1 MKKGWVLGLCM
12 VTISIGLLIA
22 LTVSTVDIASGHSG
36 GGGGGGGSG
45 DPFMSEPFVV
55 VIEPGFPIHLQDP
68 QYVTDRALG
77 NILRYDEFANIMRQ
91 NWIDA
96 FINRGTTQEERDYR
110 RHYVIER
117 QLGYEQNQF
126 DAEVGVIVV
135 NMNYYQWQAIDFAM
149 DWGTAI
155 AQDVTQVPYNEVY
168 DWSKHGTALVMVG
181 VAAATDSEAQDEY
194 SQQAV
199 DEVIEAAV
207 DVYVGDAVS
216 NITNG
221 TCNAP
226 ETLAELATTGVKG
239 VKSMFDHAAQRSD
252 RRPGVGWA
260 PTYAR

>member
-1 MKKGWVLGLCM
+1 MKKGWVVGLCM
-12 VTISIGLLIA
+12 VTIAIILLIA
-22 LTVSTVDIASGHSG
+22 LTVFHVDSANGHSG
-36 GGGGGGGSG
+36 GGGGGGGTG
-45 DPFMSEPFVV
+45 DPSVSEPFVV

-96 FINRGTTQEERDYR
+96 FIHRGSTEDERYH
-110 RHYVIER
+110 RHDVIVR

-126 DAEVGVIVV
+126 DAQVGVIVV
-135 NMNYYQWQAIDFAM
+135 NMNYYTWSGIDFTM

-155 AQDVTQVPYNEVY
+155 AQDVTQTPFNEVY

-181 VAAATDSEAQDEY
+181 VAAATDSDAQEEY
-194 SQQAV
+194 NAQAV
-199 DEVIEAAV
+199 DEVIEASV
-207 DVYVGDAVS
+207 DVFIGKALSDIKNV
-216 NITNG
+216 

-239 VKSMFDHAAQRSD
+239 VKSMLDNAAQRSD
-252 RRPGVGWA
+252 GRPGLGWA